1 MNIKKAEAIQ
11 RERKN
16 IEHLEKVINILHEEI
31 DRLKGDK
38 SILEV
43 FEGNATETEKA
54 LLYSWDYV
62 RRVKTSLEQ
71 HKIK

>member
-1 MNIKKAEAIQ
+1 VNIKKAETMQ

-16 IEHLEKVINILHEEI
+16 IEQLEKAINILHGEI

-54 LLYSWDYV
+54 LLYAWDYV
-62 RRVKTSLEQ
+62 RRVQASLEQ
-71 HKIK
+71 HKIN

>member
-11 RERKN
+11 RERRNIKN
-16 IEHLEKVINILHEEI
+16 LNEVVNILSEEI

-38 SILEV
+38 NILEV
-43 FEGNATETEKA
+43 LEGISNETEKA
-54 LLYSWDYV
+54 LLFSWDYV
-62 RRVKTSLEQ
+62 RRVKDSLEQ

>member
-1 MNIKKAEAIQ
+1 MNIKKAETMQ

-16 IEHLEKVINILHEEI
+16 IEQLEKAINILHGEI

-54 LLYSWDYV
+54 LLYAWDYV
-62 RRVKTSLEQ
+62 RRVQASLEQ
-71 HKIK
+71 HKIN

>member
-1 MNIKKAEAIQ
+1 VNIKKAEAIQ

-16 IEHLEKVINILHEEI
+16 IEHLEKAINILHEEI

-54 LLYSWDYV
+54 LLYAWDYV
-62 RRVKTSLEQ
+62 RRVQASLEQ

>member
-54 LLYSWDYV
+54 LLYSWD
-62 RRVKTSLEQ
+62 
-71 HKIK
+71 

>member
-16 IEHLEKVINILHEEI
+16 IEHLEKAINILHEEI

-54 LLYSWDYV
+54 LLYAWDYV
-62 RRVKTSLEQ
+62 RRVQASLEQ